1 MSKQAF
7 DRPDSHLG
15 KRGRARLRSLRRQ
28 AQAWKT
34 RIRRAAALSLAAA
47 SLWGGQ
53 AAFAQIGQVSQFGQ
67 AGQMGMAPAGGI
79 VNRAVQGFQALDENG
94 PGWLYYGIN
103 AADRGLGYNG
113 SYFTLG
119 GFIPYAEDDLGGLW
133 SADLRSHL
141 STYGGF
147 FSNVGVV
154 RKQFMGGTIG
164 GLGVYWDYDAD
175 ANQYPTSG
183 TVCNAPFGQFGHVY
197 NQVGVSA
204 EWLTDFGNLRSNGY
218 IPVGTAAYTA
228 GSPGS
233 VFFQNYVMSNYGLDA
248 ALAGADLEVG
258 AYVPGLADWAGMISV
273 GGYTFGQARYNWTA
287 GSKIGQDVVPYFG
300 GVYTRLDLT
309 LMRNWDFSLQA
320 NNDSFF
326 DWTGFARLTYR
337 MGGSRR
343 RNVPDQME
351 QPMMRNEHIV
361 RAHQTPEVACNP
373 VTGLPWRV
381 IHVNN
386 GPPAGPAAAPAMAM
400 GPMDTGPMAMATGP
414 ATATGPAAGTGT
426 AESPFTTLAAADA
439 AATRPWDIVLVSRGN
454 GTSTGY
460 DTEFSFNAP
469 NQSLVGAGGPF
480 YINSSCGGPINIG
493 GPSGPL
499 PLLSNPAGAS
509 VFIDGAI
516 AGGARVANL
525 QITGSGV
532 GIEATG
538 NLNGTPTAANPT
550 GASTVS
556 NVSIT
561 GSGSGALEQGVLID
575 NATGGINFTSTAISN
590 MTNGGFVVS
599 GGDPNV
605 NYQGSITSDTASN
618 GGVAGPIVV
627 VEDTTGGTINLAV
640 GAAPGSST
648 VANAITDIGG
658 AGILVRNNT
667 GGAINMGNVTLRNT
681 VDTAIS
687 VYNSDATIDIAGSL
701 VGPATGIPAGISK
714 DTAGTAILIDG
725 AGAGAPTFTYTGP
738 LANAPATGVT
748 SNMLTVANTTGGSVS
763 LISPVGKPFTDSGTG
778 ILIDNNIGN
787 VTVLG
792 AEIASSGPQGILITN
807 QPATPSGLGLFTFS
821 DVTITGA
828 SAQGVN
834 ITNAAGSTA
843 VFNNVD
849 IDLTAS
855 GNTGIGFFGSN
866 AGSIDMFG
874 GSIKTNNTAISLAQ
888 AETVN
893 MTPSLVSVGSGAAAG
908 SAVLLSG
915 AAPMGGIIT
924 LSPNFTVN
932 GATGTA
938 TNVTNTSPVS
948 LVLPP

>member
-1 MSKQAF
+1 M
-7 DRPDSHLG
+7 
-15 KRGRARLRSLRRQ
+15 
-28 AQAWKT
+28 
-34 RIRRAAALSLAAA
+34 RRAAALSLAAA
-47 SLWGGQ
+47 SLWGVQ
-53 AAFAQIGQVSQFGQ
+53 AAFAQIGQVSQLGQ

-164 GLGVYWDYDAD
+164 SLGVYWDYDAD
-175 ANQYPTSG
+175 ANQYPTGGDACTG
-183 TVCNAPFGQFGHVY
+183 TFGQFGHVY
-197 NQVGVSA
+197 NQVGVSG
-204 EWLTDFGNLRSNGY
+204 EWLTDYGNLRSNGY

-228 GSPGS
+228 GNPGS
-233 VFFQNYVMSNYGLDA
+233 AFFQNYVMCQYGLDA

-320 NNDSFF
+320 NNDSYF

-361 RAHQTPEVACNP
+361 RAHQTPEVAINP
-373 VTGLPWRV
+373 TTGTPWRV

-386 GPPAGPAAAPAMAM
+386 AAAAP
-400 GPMDTGPMAMATGP
+400 GS
-414 ATATGPAAGTGT
+414 GT
-426 AESPFTTLAAADA
+426 AETPFTTLAAADA
-439 AATRPWDIVLVSRGN
+439 AATNPWDVVLVSRGN
-454 GTSTGY
+454 GTATGY

-469 NQSLVGAGGPF
+469 NQSLVGIGSPF
-480 YINSSCGGPINIG
+480 YLASTCCGPINIG
-493 GPSGPL
+493 SPSGPL
-499 PLLSNPAGAS
+499 PLLSNPAGSS

-516 AGGARVANL
+516 AGGATVANL

-605 NYQGSITSDTASN
+605 NYQGSITNDSTGSVASASYLVN
-618 GGVAGPIVV
+618 IQ
-627 VEDTTGGTINLAV
+627 DTTGGQINLAV

-648 VANAITDIGG
+648 VANAISDQGG
-658 AGILVRNNT
+658 AGLLIQGNADT
-667 GGAINMGNVTLRNT
+667 TQINLANVTLKDNVTTAIAVVNDSSTVNITAAAGKGIEKATAGAAITVEGSGPSGKSGAFTYSGPITNSAPSGSQTSFAVNVSQTQDANIRILGDSI
-681 VDTAIS
+681 VDTGNGIQLLNNT
-687 VYNSDATIDIAGSL
+687 NSTVLIDNATIS
-701 VGPATGIPAGISK
+701 SQ
-714 DTAGTAILIDG
+714 G
-725 AGAGAPTFTYTGP
+725 A
-738 LANAPATGVT
+738 
-748 SNMLTVANTTGGSVS
+748 
-763 LISPVGKPFTDSGTG
+763 TG
-778 ILIDNNIGN
+778 ILINGN
-787 VTVLG
+787 
-792 AEIASSGPQGILITN
+792 SGGN
-807 QPATPSGLGLFTFS
+807 FSFS
-821 DVTITGA
+821 DVTIDKATNA
-828 SAQGVN
+828 GVL
-834 ITNAAGSTA
+834 ITNSDTPL
-843 VFNNVD
+843 VFSNLN
-849 IDLTAS
+849 IALS
-855 GNTGIGFFGSN
+855 GTSAIGFQADNAGGGITANLTNSISNSSTTLPAVSITNTPNIDMTFTTITSAVTSGSN
-866 AGSIDMFG
+866 AAMDFTNSTGTFTVLGAFAVG
-874 GSIKTNNTAISLAQ
+874 GTKG
-888 AETVN
+888 TVATDV
-893 MTPSLVSVGSGAAAG
+893 TPSPLPGV
-908 SAVLLSG
+908 
-915 AAPMGGIIT
+915 M
-924 LSPNFTVN
+924 TVI
-932 GATGTA
+932 
-938 TNVTNTSPVS
+938 V
-948 LVLPP
+948 PP